1 MKYFRVSRRSLP
13 AGCACIVLST
23 GVTLAAQADEL
34 GYELSERDYL
44 SEIPHI
50 YSASRLPQQ
59 LEDAAGALTVLDR
72 EFIRLTGARE
82 LTEVFRWV
90 PGFQVATSA
99 GGRPVVA
106 YHGLSGQISQR
117 MQVYVDGR

>member
-59 LEDAAGALTVLDR
+59 LEDAAGALTV
-72 EFIRLTGARE
+72 TKQGASPSLPHRAE
-82 LTEVFRWV
+82 VDAFLTERS
-90 PGFQVATSA
+90 SA
-99 GGRPVVA
+99 QAPAPVTN
-106 YHGLSGQISQR
+106 
-117 MQVYVDGR
+117 